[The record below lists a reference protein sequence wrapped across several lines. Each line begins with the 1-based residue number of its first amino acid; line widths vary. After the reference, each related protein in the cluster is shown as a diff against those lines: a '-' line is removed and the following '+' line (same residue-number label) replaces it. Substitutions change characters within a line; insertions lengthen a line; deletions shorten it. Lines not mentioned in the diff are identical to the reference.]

1 MEAKVIVLPK
11 TYANSG
17 IVNKLANDESRVLY
31 LQNLLIEY
39 ATNGLAENSD
49 YRALRDYFYADPTTR
64 ALLPKFVRRFKNLY
78 VFWEY
83 IRFKFPTYL
92 ERKKFI
98 VEEFSLLYNYIT
110 AKPHLAERKDVD
122 KLKDDKVHGAWSK
135 ALTEAEHNPEGAIT
149 LAIILLE
156 NSCQNILE
164 RKGIT
169 DSSHYGLY
177 GIYQETIKALN
188 LLRNAG
194 DDYPKRA
201 ILAGMSELVSGLD
214 LLNDEISAG
223 KNNDLSP
230 EQARLMVNI
239 AGSIATNLLEIS
251 AKADL

>member
-11 TYANSG
+11 TYANSS
-17 IVNKLANDESRVLY
+17 IVNKMASDENRVLY
-31 LQNLLIEY
+31 LQNMLIEY
-39 ATNGLAENSD
+39 ATNGLAENKN
-49 YRALRDYFYADPTTR
+49 YKALRDYFYADPTTR

-78 VFWEY
+78 IFWEY

-98 VEEFSLLYNYIT
+98 VEEFSLLYQYL
-110 AKPHLAERKDVD
+110 ASKPILAEQKNVNE
-122 KLKDDKVHGAWSK
+122 LKDDKVHGAWSK
-135 ALTEAEHNPEGAIT
+135 ALTEAEYNPEGAIT
-149 LAIILLE
+149 LAIIFLE

-164 RKGIT
+164 RKGIV

-177 GIYQETIKALN
+177 GIYQETIKSLN
-188 LLRNAG
+188 LVRKASE
-194 DDYPKRA
+194 DYPKQA

-223 KNNDLSP
+223 NYNNISP
-230 EQARLMVNI
+230 EHARLMVNI

-251 AKADL
+251 NKTNL